1 MEQSALCR
9 SAPQFAETDWDM
21 VYKFAIMATRLDVQ
35 AIASQMQDSHVLE
48 LLEPSLIVKLDVE
61 MEY

>member
-1 MEQSALCR
+1 MA
-9 SAPQFAETDWDM
+9 
-21 VYKFAIMATRLDVQ
+21 YKFAIMATRLDVQ
-35 AIASQMQDSHVLE
+35 AIASQIQDSHVLE